1 MDIKNNNDL
10 GVLCGKPIWPAA
22 TPAKV
27 GRDLVP
33 QFVEEASAASPESSL
48 RRGFAEVLPER
59 AVGAAQSTDRG
70 AQALGAGKGTRYY
83 FFFEYRA
90 VAVMHAV

>member
-10 GVLCGKPIWPAA
+10 GVLCGPRIWPAA

-27 GRDLVP
+27 DQYLVP
-33 QFVEEASAASPESSL
+33 QFVESGSAASPESSL

-59 AVGAAQSTDRG
+59 AAGAA
-70 AQALGAGKGTRYY
+70 
-83 FFFEYRA
+83 
-90 VAVMHAV
+90 